1 MLIVNQIENTHFSKT
16 EREIVDY
23 IIDQG
28 MNIEKMS
35 ANEIA
40 RNTFT
45 SAPLLVRIAKK
56 LGYSGF
62 NEFKSAYLKELAY
75 KQQTINQIISPKR
88 GNIYDSTGKALAIS
102 AQVDT
107 ITINPNKI
115 KKDSDEDT
123 KALKEKIEGI
133 TLEFVL
139 KSGKDGKTFGS
150 VSTKHIVEQLREK
163 YDIRV
168 DKRKFIN
175 AHPIGALGYSNL
187 KVELYKGVIAT
198 IRVHLSE
205 K

>member
-1 MLIVNQIENTHFSKT
+1 MYHQYREGYIEVICGCMFAGKT
-16 EREIVDY
+16 
-23 IIDQG
+23 
-28 MNIEKMS
+28 
-35 ANEIA
+35 
-40 RNTFT
+40 
-45 SAPLLVRIAKK
+45 
-56 LGYSGF
+56 
-62 NEFKSAYLKELAY
+62 
-75 KQQTINQIISPKR
+75 
-88 GNIYDSTGKALAIS
+88 
-102 AQVDT
+102 
-107 ITINPNKI
+107 
-115 KKDSDEDT
+115 
-123 KALKEKIEGI
+123 EKIEGI

-175 AHPIGALGYSNL
+175 AHPIGALGYLNL

>member
-1 MLIVNQIENTHFSKT
+1 MKVVLLEDVRKVGKKGDVVNVSDGYGQNFLIKNKLAVKETAGAKKILEQQKEARLQDIEN
-16 EREIVDY
+16 
-23 IIDQG
+23 
-28 MNIEKMS
+28 
-35 ANEIA
+35 
-40 RNTFT
+40 
-45 SAPLLVRIAKK
+45 KK
-56 LGYSGF
+56 
-62 NEFKSAYLKELAY
+62 NAE
-75 KQQTINQIISPKR
+75 
-88 GNIYDSTGKALAIS
+88 
-102 AQVDT
+102 
-107 ITINPNKI
+107 
-115 KKDSDEDT
+115 
-123 KALKEKIEGI
+123 ALKEKIEGI